1 MDKKKVLQKK
11 WSPVLESIGI
21 KNLILQE
28 YIAIWA
34 ENYVLQN
41 PNVND
46 LSEKIAKLLSKLQK
60 IRQEVV
66 KTYYNPISGAIEY
79 ELSNG
84 LVVNEENRFKNEL
97 TQENLIDLFGIDFTR
112 ELDVEEFRENRLN
125 GIING

>member
-1 MDKKKVLQKK
+1 MDKKKVLQK

>member
-1 MDKKKVLQKK
+1 MDKKKVLWK

-41 PNVND
+41 PNVDD
-46 LSEKIAKLLSKLQK
+46 LPEKMTKLLSKLQK
-60 IRQEVV
+60 TRQEVV

-97 TQENLIDLFGIDFTR
+97 GQEKLIDIFGIDFTR
-112 ELDVEEFRENRLN
+112 ELDVEKFRENRLN

>member
-1 MDKKKVLQKK
+1 MDKKKALQK
-11 WSPVLESIGI
+11 WSPVLENIGI

-46 LSEKIAKLLSKLQK
+46 LPEKMAKLLSKLQK

>member
-1 MDKKKVLQKK
+1 MDKKKVLQK
-11 WSPVLESIGI
+11 WSPVLEGIGI

-41 PNVND
+41 PNVDD
-46 LSEKIAKLLSKLQK
+46 LPEKITKLLSKLQK

-66 KTYYNPISGAIEY
+66 KTYYNPISGLIEY

-97 TQENLIDLFGIDFTR
+97 GQENLIDLFGIDFTR

>member
-1 MDKKKVLQKK
+1 MDKKKVLQK

-21 KNLILQE
+21 KNLILQK

-34 ENYVLQN
+34 ENYVLEN
-41 PNVND
+41 PNVDD
-46 LSEKIAKLLSKLQK
+46 LPEKMAKLLSKLQK
-60 IRQEVV
+60 TRQEVV
-66 KTYYNPISGAIEY
+66 KTYYNPISGLIEY

-84 LVVNEENRFKNEL
+84 LIVNEENRFKNEL
-97 TQENLIDLFGIDFTR
+97 GQEKLIDLFGIDFTR

>member
-1 MDKKKVLQKK
+1 MDKKKVLQK

-21 KNLILQE
+21 KNLILQK

-34 ENYVLQN
+34 ENYVLEN
-41 PNVND
+41 PNVDD
-46 LSEKIAKLLSKLQK
+46 LPEKMAKLLSKLQK
-60 IRQEVV
+60 TRQEVV
-66 KTYYNPISGAIEY
+66 KTYYNPISGLIEY

-84 LVVNEENRFKNEL
+84 LIVNEENRFKNEL
-97 TQENLIDLFGIDFTR
+97 GQESLIDLFGIDFTR

>member
-1 MDKKKVLQKK
+1 MDKKKVLQK
-11 WSPVLESIGI
+11 WSPVLEGIGI

-41 PNVND
+41 PNVDD
-46 LSEKIAKLLSKLQK
+46 LPEKITKLLSKLQK

-66 KTYYNPISGAIEY
+66 KTYYNPISGLIEY

-97 TQENLIDLFGIDFTR
+97 GQENLIDLFVIDFTR